1 MVYSLSMV
9 TIEECL
15 LKAENFALAAQAAS
29 TPEEKRLFI
38 RLAGIYRNKALR
50 LKLGEGAKTYLKPNP
65 LASRPSWFG

>member
-1 MVYSLSMV
+1 MV

-29 TPEEKRLFI
+29 TPDEKRLFI

-50 LKLGEGAKTYLKPNP
+50 LKLGEGAQNYLKPHP
-65 LASRPSWFG
+65 LAAKPSWRG